1 MTTPPERTRALRQAG
16 ELVEMLLA
24 REDLPDDVRRKA
36 EGVARHYPTAQ
47 DIELRAR
54 HWESQ
59 STGFLPPWLMPE
71 DLR

>member
-1 MTTPPERTRALRQAG
+1 
-16 ELVEMLLA
+16 MLLA

-54 HWESQ
+54 HWESR

-71 DLR
+71 DPR